1 VNLTF
6 VSSTNSGISLSGS
19 NVVVAPGMPAGSY
32 TLTYKICEVLNASNC
47 DNADVTVTVA
57 AAPTVACYETATFN
71 PATCLYNITGTQPVE
86 PVHANCWDTYTFNT
100 TTCVWDNNNTPQPV
114 EPVHANCWDTYTFNT
129 TTCVWDNNNTPQPPM
144 PILADN
150 ETATFNTTTCAWVV
164 SVTVY
169 LPSLE
174 LLKIGT
180 YVDSSLPAGVS
191 VGDTINYNFTVT
203 NTGNVSLTNV
213 TITDPLVAVVGGP
226 IATLAVGAV
235 DATTFTAIYTITQ
248 ADIDAGQVNNT
259 ATASGTPPSGA
270 NVTAVSS
277 DPTPCPTCE
286 PVVGCPTCTSVALVT
301 SPRIS
306 LIKTA
311 EFNDNNGDGYGQV
324 GETITYNFTVTNTG
338 NVTITNITILDPL
351 PGIVITGGSITL
363 VPGQVDSTT
372 FEGIYTLTAQD
383 LINGI
388 VTNQAQV
395 VGTTPSGQV
404 AQDLSDNQNNIN
416 DNPTVINI
424 SGCVIEVF
432 NFISS
437 NGSPGSND
445 IFKIAG
451 IDCYPDNT
459 VEIYNRWG
467 VLVFE
472 TKGYDNT
479 SRVFNGISN
488 GRVTINQNS
497 RLPDGTYFYVLRYKN
512 FTGGNIEKAGYL
524 YIKN

>member
-1 VNLTF
+1 
-6 VSSTNSGISLSGS
+6 
-19 NVVVAPGMPAGSY
+19 
-32 TLTYKICEVLNASNC
+32 
-47 DNADVTVTVA
+47 
-57 AAPTVACYETATFN
+57 
-71 PATCLYNITGTQPVE
+71 
-86 PVHANCWDTYTFNT
+86 
-100 TTCVWDNNNTPQPV
+100 
-114 EPVHANCWDTYTFNT
+114 
-129 TTCVWDNNNTPQPPM
+129 
-144 PILADN
+144 
-150 ETATFNTTTCAWVV
+150 
-164 SVTVY
+164 
-169 LPSLE
+169 
-174 LLKIGT
+174 
-180 YVDSSLPAGVS
+180 
-191 VGDTINYNFTVT
+191 
-203 NTGNVSLTNV
+203 
-213 TITDPLVAVVGGP
+213 
-226 IATLAVGAV
+226 
-235 DATTFTAIYTITQ
+235 
-248 ADIDAGQVNNT
+248 
-259 ATASGTPPSGA
+259 
-270 NVTAVSS
+270 
-277 DPTPCPTCE
+277 
-286 PVVGCPTCTSVALVT
+286 
-301 SPRIS
+301 
-306 LIKTA
+306 
-311 EFNDNNGDGYGQV
+311 
-324 GETITYNFTVTNTG
+324 
-338 NVTITNITILDPL
+338 
-351 PGIVITGGSITL
+351 